1 MVILTLHQQCQS
13 GQFAGKPGGSMN
25 IYSVVFANP
34 AISNLRKDSRLYYG
48 AAARGLFSGEHECMS
63 TGNFM
68 LISL

>member
-1 MVILTLHQQCQS
+1 
-13 GQFAGKPGGSMN
+13 MN

-48 AAARGLFSGEHECMS
+48 AAARGLFSGEPECMS